1 LFNQATTVYSEDT
14 FYFEITDHFEKGMG
28 DIKARYPVLIFIAIQ
43 ISILTDFGNPK
54 SKSGG
59 IVSDF
64 LFVTNPTK

>member
-1 LFNQATTVYSEDT
+1 
-14 FYFEITDHFEKGMG
+14 MG

-54 SKSGG
+54 SKNGG

-64 LFVTNPTK
+64 LLVTNPTK